1 MDTINSY
8 NLNFL
13 NNYFTSKE
21 FDFITNADVEKKKL
35 ESMASK
41 EINTRDTIVRFINSS
56 KKSIANGSNNI
67 PELDSLLP
75 EVQSIFDK
83 LNENIKLIYGINEE
97 YSSVS
102 AEIVNLLIKIESSQ
116 SDKEQFFDE
125 IQALKSKIRKFSNKS
140 QDAKSLI
147 YLNDIK
153 IDTFLQKN
161 IVKKYLSTFDIE
173 VTVPQSFKEEPK
185 ISHTS
190 QEKDISN
197 NTLLISEKENKIFL
211 PYTNQEISLYLQQ
224 YPDEYH
230 SYEEVIKKEFIL
242 PLDYYM
248 KHPVIAR
255 FKEAYS
261 LIRDRES
268 KSVID
273 AFKFAVDIMFHYEL
287 NPVIIA
293 ACKTQEQL
301 ENYMDCLDRNK
312 LDDFKDFNIK
322 FEVSPL
328 A

>member
-1 MDTINSY
+1 MKNINSY

-13 NNYFTSKE
+13 NNYFTSSE
-21 FDFITNADVEKKKL
+21 FDFITNADSENKKL
-35 ESMASK
+35 ETMASK
-41 EINTRDTIVRFINSS
+41 EISSRDTIVKFINNLENI
-56 KKSIANGSNNI
+56 KLDNNS
-67 PELDSLLP
+67 EQLSLIS
-75 EVQSIFDK
+75 EVQGIFDK
-83 LNENIKLIYGINEE
+83 LNENIKLIYGISEE
-97 YSSVS
+97 YSSISSEV
-102 AEIVNLLIKIESSQ
+102 VNLLIKIESSQ

-173 VTVPQSFKEEPK
+173 ATVPQSFKEEQK
-185 ISHTS
+185 VSHTS

-197 NTLLISEKENKIFL
+197 NTLLISEKKNKIFL

-230 SYEEVIKKEFIL
+230 SSDEVINKEFIL

-301 ENYMDCLDRNK
+301 ENYMDCLDKNK

>member
-1 MDTINSY
+1 MKNINSY

-13 NNYFTSKE
+13 NNYFTSSE
-21 FDFITNADVEKKKL
+21 FDFITNADSENKKL
-35 ESMASK
+35 ETMASK
-41 EINTRDTIVRFINSS
+41 EINSRDTIVKFINNLENV
-56 KKSIANGSNNI
+56 KLDNNS
-67 PELDSLLP
+67 EQLSLIS
-75 EVQSIFDK
+75 EVQGIFDK
-83 LNENIKLIYGINEE
+83 LNENIKLIYGISEE
-97 YSSVS
+97 YSSISSEV
-102 AEIVNLLIKIESSQ
+102 VNLLIKIESSQ

-173 VTVPQSFKEEPK
+173 ATVPQSFKEEQK
-185 ISHTS
+185 VSHTS

-197 NTLLISEKENKIFL
+197 NTLLISEKKNKIFL

-230 SYEEVIKKEFIL
+230 SSDEVINKEFIL

-301 ENYMDCLDRNK
+301 ENYMDCLDKNK

>member
-1 MDTINSY
+1 MKNINSY

-13 NNYFTSKE
+13 NNYFTSSE
-21 FDFITNADVEKKKL
+21 FDFITNADSENKKL
-35 ESMASK
+35 ETMASK
-41 EINTRDTIVRFINSS
+41 EINSRDTIVKFINNLENI
-56 KKSIANGSNNI
+56 KLDNNS
-67 PELDSLLP
+67 EQLSLIS
-75 EVQSIFDK
+75 EVQGIFDK
-83 LNENIKLIYGINEE
+83 LNENIKLIYGISEE
-97 YSSVS
+97 YSSISSEV
-102 AEIVNLLIKIESSQ
+102 VNLLIKIESSQ

-173 VTVPQSFKEEPK
+173 ATVPQSFKEEQK
-185 ISHTS
+185 VSHTS

-197 NTLLISEKENKIFL
+197 NTLLISEKKNKIFL

-230 SYEEVIKKEFIL
+230 SSDEVINKEFIL

-301 ENYMDCLDRNK
+301 ENYMDCLDKNK